1 MQKLRI
7 IPLQPT
13 LSHDEAEKQF
23 KGRYLTRADYTQRP
37 TGSVRGVL
45 PDGST
50 AFIFLRGLFPKDE
63 ARTLYEEVL
72 SKLKFSDARHSR
84 RPGLKGGKG
93 GEMLMGWVNFPF
105 PRPAGPVKHQFEL
118 YLQLFKLMS
127 VMKDAVKEHLPQYYE
142 QQLKIIAKQPE
153 MHPWLDL
160 FEQDA
165 AFFKMVEDLWK
176 QPDMRD
182 QKIPLFSTLTIN
194 KSTLFRSHAD
204 AKNQGGLACLA
215 AFGTFSGGDFCLP
228 RLRVAFPLSPG
239 DLLIADNNNEQH
251 GNIGPLAGNR
261 ISVVAYL
268 RTMQRE
274 YDIPF
279 WYPDKDGS
287 AGPLQL
293 TKQAAAA
300 MGATASAPVKVE
312 PAPTFQIQ
320 AKPVEAA
327 APSKPTTPRRR
338 LVINEDEDV
347 K

>member
-1 MQKLRI
+1 MRDIQLR
-7 IPLQPT
+7 PT
-13 LSHDEAEKQF
+13 LNHDQAEKQF
-23 KGRYLTRADYTQRP
+23 KGRYLTRADYVERP
-37 TGSVRGVL
+37 TDSVRGVL

-50 AFIFLRGLFPKDE
+50 AFIFLRGLFPKDD
-63 ARTLYEEVL
+63 ARTLYKEVL

-84 RPGLKGGKG
+84 RPGLKGSKG

-127 VMKDAVKEHLPQYYE
+127 AMKDAVKEHLPQYYA

-176 QPDMRD
+176 QPAMRD
-182 QKIPLFSTLTIN
+182 QKLPLFSTLTIN

-215 AFGTFSGGDFCLP
+215 AFGAFSGGDFCLP

-251 GNIGPLAGNR
+251 GNIGPLCGNR

-279 WYPDKDGS
+279 WYPNKDGS

-300 MGATASAPVKVE
+300 MGATASAAVKVE
-312 PAPTFQIQ
+312 PAPTLQIQ

-327 APSKPTTPRRR
+327 TPSKPTTPRRR
-338 LVINEDEDV
+338 LVMSEDEDV
-347 K
+347 M